1 MGTTVS
7 PALVWAG
14 ELRLAVVVPPDWS
27 DAEQADLDASLVRVA
42 SQVADA
48 LRNLLPER
56 CVVEPRVV

>member
-1 MGTTVS
+1 METTVS

-27 DAEQADLDASLVRVA
+27 DAEQDDLDASLMHVSLRL
-42 SQVADA
+42 ADT
-48 LRNLLPER
+48 LRTLLPKR